1 MIYIF
6 ILTLEVQENR
16 FPHWN
21 SEKILALSDI
31 LNGESLEVVE
41 KTKLLGVL
49 ITEELK
55 WDVNTDLLLRKGN
68 SRMELLRRVSSFNS
82 SVKDKEINTYYM

>member
-21 SEKILALSDI
+21 SEQILALSDI

-68 SRMELLRRVSSFNS
+68 SRIEFLRRVASFNS